1 MSTSVDRGEERK
13 VEFLGGASVD
23 GAPVAY
29 VIVLA
34 AVVLALSFIPF
45 SVLVATGGTFPLSQG
60 IIPLVG
66 WILGPIAGAIAN
78 LVGTVLAI
86 FLAPHTAGVPIQN
99 IVGAIVAGVV
109 AGSMVHE
116 GPRKRWWIPI
126 SVVLVIAWLL
136 YVGRGI
142 LVNGV
147 GLWPA
152 FAQSFIDWS
161 GILLFILPT
170 RVLVAKWL
178 TSKSIAKVAAGL
190 FLGTWI
196 VAGCYHGV
204 QSPIVYWMFNWP
216 EEVWYILIPIVPVE
230 QLFRCVI
237 GTVIGTGVIAGL
249 RAIGLVKP
257 KHAIY

>member
-1 MSTSVDRGEERK
+1 MSVDRGQERK

-45 SVLVATGGTFPLSQG
+45 SVVVAAGGSFPMAQG
-60 IIPLVG
+60 ILPLVG

-78 LVGTVLAI
+78 VVGTALAI
-86 FLAPHTAGVPIQN
+86 FLAPHTASIPVMN
-99 IVGAIVAGVV
+99 IVGAIVAGLA
-109 AGSMVHE
+109 AGSMVTD

-126 SVVLVIAWLL
+126 SIVLVISWLL

-161 GILLFILPT
+161 GTLLFILPT
-170 RVLVAKWL
+170 RVLVGKWL
-178 TSKSIAKVAAGL
+178 TSKNMGLVAAGL

-196 VAGCYHGV
+196 VAGAYHAV
-204 QSPIVYWMFNWP
+204 QSPIAYWVLNFP
-216 EEVWYILIPIVPVE
+216 EEVWYILIPILPVE
-230 QLFRCVI
+230 HLFRCLI
-237 GTVIGTGVIAGL
+237 GMVIGTGVIAGL